1 MDPTTDKV
9 VTGSIDAQVDH
20 ARLTFVQ
27 SVGMVSSRLGY
38 LRHNRGSNNLSNNN
52 IKLDFGNAML
62 ASISKALITPISEN
76 NNMSIIPDDW
86 STWSEGSISITKI
99 GDTSTSSEKEI
110 DSQGIAFGF
119 DKKINDNDIYG
130 FAIQYGQ
137 SDTDIGSNGSGIDS
151 KNYNISM
158 YRTRPLDDNNFI
170 EGSIGIGKIKSDIE
184 RKSDSNTLTA
194 SRDGNQIFGS
204 VNFGKTIDK
213 GNFNLVPVLRVD
225 LGYTELEGYQEAG
238 TDALSYDDLEV
249 QSGLLSL
256 GIGVNNLV
264 KFDDSTIKPFGLI
277 EFGVDFS
284 DSSVTKLNYVSD
296 TSTTYTYTQDT
307 ISEYML
313 TSEVG
318 FSYDS
323 KDNLSI
329 NTSYRRIQGEK
340 HEHTDTF
347 KFGLNFKS
355 KRETEYAMQFGGTED
370 LSAGINIAKN
380 INGIDFNFK
389 LDQEFNENLDKN
401 AEISMIKKF

>member
-1 MDPTTDKV
+1 M
-9 VTGSIDAQVDH
+9 
-20 ARLTFVQ
+20 
-27 SVGMVSSRLGY
+27 
-38 LRHNRGSNNLSNNN
+38 SNNN

-137 SDTDIGSNGSGIDS
+137 SDTDVGSNGSGIDS

-158 YRTRPLDDNNFI
+158 YRTRPIDDNNFI

-277 EFGVDFS
+277 EFGLDFS

-296 TSTTYTYTQDT
+296 T
-307 ISEYML
+307 
-313 TSEVG
+313 
-318 FSYDS
+318 
-323 KDNLSI
+323 LSLI
-329 NTSYRRIQGEK
+329 HI
-340 HEHTDTF
+340 
-347 KFGLNFKS
+347 
-355 KRETEYAMQFGGTED
+355 
-370 LSAGINIAKN
+370 
-380 INGIDFNFK
+380 
-389 LDQEFNENLDKN
+389 
-401 AEISMIKKF
+401 